1 MLVFFLFYLIKY
13 SVQSLSH
20 VRLWDP
26 MDCST
31 PGFPVLH
38 CLPAFTQ
45 THVHWIDEA
54 TNRLILCRPFS
65 RPVFPSISVFQ
76 CVTSSHQ
83 VAKVCVCCVCVVDAP
98 HHVAHRVLFPWLG
111 IEPVPLAVKA
121 QSPNHWTT
129 REFFNPLTL
138 VFLRIPCSSYH
149 SAPGSLENHL
159 TQNFSSLYILG

>member
-1 MLVFFLFYLIKY
+1 MLRIRIKY
-13 SVQSLSH
+13 IVYLRLKQCYMSNYISLELGGEDQGVSSCVVVVQLLSH

-65 RPVFPSISVFQ
+65 WPVFPSISVFQ

-129 REFFNPLTL
+129 REFLF
-138 VFLRIPCSSYH
+138 FFCCCC
-149 SAPGSLENHL
+149 
-159 TQNFSSLYILG
+159 